1 MISTDLKSTITIHHV
16 VLTIR
21 DLKETEGFYTKI
33 FGPSLF
39 STASTAIYQVGQ
51 TMLIFT
57 QKESV
62 PSQLR
67 KFDPSNIGL
76 EHLAFGLKSL
86 SELQQVHE
94 VLTVNGIENSGI
106 HIDESSHKEK
116 IWLND
121 PSDIRIEFYL

>member
-21 DLKETEGFYTKI
+21 DLRETEDFYTKI

-39 STASTAIYQVGQ
+39 STVSTAIYQVGQ

-57 QKESV
+57 QKESI
-62 PSQLR
+62 PRQMQ

-106 HIDESSHKEK
+106 HIDDSSHKEK